1 MIKTGRYNKLTAS
14 RRSDYGWYLKDG
26 DSPGEVLLPQR
37 YVPEGMRR
45 GDEINVFVYTDSE
58 DRPVATTERPLATV
72 GEFAFLDVAA
82 VNATGAFMHWGLA
95 KDLLVPFNEQRSRIR
110 YPGNYLVYVYLDD
123 ASGRVTGTTKI
134 EKYLDNVLPQYRPG
148 NKVQCLVYK
157 EVPIGFGCI
166 VDNLH
171 RGMLYADETFRN
183 LRPGDRV
190 EAYVKKVRPDGKI
203 DLTLNSPAIE
213 RTAALGER
221 ILAMMQINGAGF
233 RLNDKSDPE
242 VIKAMLQCSKRDFKQ
257 AMGHLLRDGKIV
269 KTEEGYALPIQKN

>member
-1 MIKTGRYNKLTAS
+1 MIKIGHYNKLTAH
-14 RRSDYGWYLKDG
+14 RRTDFGWYLTDG

-37 YVPEGMRR
+37 YVPDGMRR
-45 GDEINVFVYTDSE
+45 GDEIEVFVYTDSE

-72 GEFAFLDVAA
+72 GEFAYLDVAA
-82 VNATGAFMHWGLA
+82 VNATGAFMDWGLA

-110 YPGNYLVYVYLDD
+110 YPGRYLVYVYLDD
-123 ASGRVTGTTKI
+123 ASGRVTGTTKV
-134 EKYLDNVLPQYRPG
+134 EKYLDNVIPRYKPG
-148 NKVQCLVYK
+148 KKVDCLVYK
-157 EVPIGFGCI
+157 EMPIGLGCI

-190 EAYVKKVRPDGKI
+190 AAYVKKVRPDGKI
-203 DLTLNSPAIE
+203 DLTLNRPAVQ
-213 RTAALGER
+213 RTATLGDR
-221 ILAMMQINGAGF
+221 ILAMMEINKDNF
-233 RLNDKSDPE
+233 TLNDKSDPE

-269 KTEEGYALPIQKN
+269 KTEAGYALAIQKN